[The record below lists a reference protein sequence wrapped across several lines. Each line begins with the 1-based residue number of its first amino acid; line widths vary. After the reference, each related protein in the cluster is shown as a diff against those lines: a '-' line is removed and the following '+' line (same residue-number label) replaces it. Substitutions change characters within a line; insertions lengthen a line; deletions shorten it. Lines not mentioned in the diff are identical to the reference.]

1 MNNLQLFYPTAHRPP
16 VTTHPFGEKR
26 SYALG
31 FHEGIDLRS
40 FVGEEVYAPI
50 DGVVTIASFGK
61 MYGNQV
67 WLQCQLEA
75 DKIQTVCAHLNQIDP
90 NIKVGK
96 LVKRGERIGWS
107 GNTGNSQGAHLHLSL
122 LINGKW
128 TDPASYLV
136 YPE

>member
-1 MNNLQLFYPTAHRPP
+1 MTDLKIFYPTAHMPP
-16 VTTHPFGEKR
+16 VITHPFGEKR
-26 SYALG
+26 SYKLG
-31 FHEGIDLRS
+31 FHEGIDFRS

-67 WLQCQLEA
+67 WISAQLEH
-75 DKIQTVCAHLNQIDP
+75 DKIQTACAHLHKIDP
-90 NIKVGK
+90 AVKVGK
-96 LVKRGERIGWS
+96 LVKHGERIGWS

-128 TDPASYLV
+128 TNPEPYLV
-136 YPE
+136 YPQ